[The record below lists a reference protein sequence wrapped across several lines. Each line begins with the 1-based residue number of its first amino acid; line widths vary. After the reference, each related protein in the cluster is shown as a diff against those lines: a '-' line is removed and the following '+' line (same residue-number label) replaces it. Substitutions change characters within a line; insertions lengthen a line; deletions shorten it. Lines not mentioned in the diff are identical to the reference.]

1 MQAHVCR
8 GVESEGVEREG
19 YAEKKKERIGGR
31 NKIASTWSM

>member
-19 YAEKKKERIGGR
+19 YAEKKKRKNRREEQ
-31 NKIASTWSM
+31 NS